1 MGKLMRILL
10 LLKREMFISYKNIN
24 NLIISIF
31 FFIIST
37 SIFIISIGP
46 NNFVNSNIGNAILW
60 SVLMFT
66 ILLSAEQFFTR
77 DFWDGSI
84 KELQV
89 LGFYPELIILSKLVT
104 MYIFM
109 IMPLLII
116 IPFVGTILKV
126 DINELI
132 ILIFSIALGSPSL
145 LLISILGTLLTL
157 QSKSAKILLITLIF
171 PFCVPILIFGIGIL
185 EMYKSDLK
193 FLQNFFILFAIFLI
207 TLPLTLFAGK
217 YAFKE
222 INN

>member
-1 MGKLMRILL
+1 MKTLL
-10 LLKREMFISYKNIN
+10 LLKREMFLSYKNIN

-89 LGFYPELIILSKLVT
+89 LGFYPEFIILSKLIT

-109 IMPLLII
+109 IIPLLII
-116 IPFVGTILKV
+116 IPFIGPMLKV
-126 DINELI
+126 DINELL

-171 PFCVPILIFGIGIL
+171 PFCIPILIFGIGIL
-185 EMYKSDLK
+185 EMYNSDMK
-193 FLQNFFILFAIFLI
+193 FLHNFFILFAIFLI
-207 TLPLTLFAGK
+207 TLPLTLVAGK

>member
-1 MGKLMRILL
+1 MKTLL
-10 LLKREMFISYKNIN
+10 LLKREMFLSYKNIN
-24 NLIISIF
+24 NLIVSIF

-89 LGFYPELIILSKLVT
+89 LGFYPELIILSKLIT

-109 IMPLLII
+109 IIPLLII
-116 IPFVGTILKV
+116 IPLIGPMLKV
-126 DINELI
+126 DINELL

-157 QSKSAKILLITLIF
+157 QSKSAKIILITLIF
-171 PFCVPILIFGIGIL
+171 PFCIPILIFGIGIL
-185 EMYKSDLK
+185 EMYNSDLK
-193 FLQNFFILFAIFLI
+193 FLHNFFILFAIFLI
-207 TLPLTLFAGK
+207 TLPLTLVAGK